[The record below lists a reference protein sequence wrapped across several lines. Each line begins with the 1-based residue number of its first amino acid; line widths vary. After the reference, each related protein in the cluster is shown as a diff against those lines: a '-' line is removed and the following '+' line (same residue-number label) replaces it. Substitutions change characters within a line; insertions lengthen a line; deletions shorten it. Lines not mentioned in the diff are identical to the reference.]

1 MRQIRQTFDYLLSC
15 KKHNLIFSSP
25 YPLTTMKTTNIL
37 YWVFTGIF
45 AAMMLLSAIPNVMMS
60 EDSIALIHTL
70 LGYPKYFI
78 MIVGV
83 AKIFGVVGILIP
95 GYPTIKEWAYAG
107 LFFDL
112 LAATASVIA
121 VEGFK
126 AQHLGMAIFI
136 IPGIL
141 SYYFYRKRLKLE
153 TQSQTVR

>member
-1 MRQIRQTFDYLLSC
+1 
-15 KKHNLIFSSP
+15 
-25 YPLTTMKTTNIL
+25 MKTTNIL

-153 TQSQTVR
+153 TLSQTAVR

>member
-1 MRQIRQTFDYLLSC
+1 
-15 KKHNLIFSSP
+15 
-25 YPLTTMKTTNIL
+25 MKTTNIL

-78 MIVGV
+78 MIIGV
-83 AKIFGVVGILIP
+83 AKIFGVIGIFIP

-112 LAATASVIA
+112 FAATASVIA
-121 VEGFK
+121 VEGLK
-126 AQHLGMAIFI
+126 AQTLGMAIFI

-141 SYYFYRKRLKLE
+141 SYYFYRKRLKLQ
-153 TQSQTVR
+153 TQLPTAV